1 MSFRKKRVLITG
13 ITGFAGSYLA
23 NHLVRQGADVY
34 GLFRRRADGICPNNI
49 RYFGIA
55 NRITLCESDLLDI
68 SGIASAI
75 DRSRPDYI
83 FHLGA
88 QSFVHRSFA
97 CPTETMDINCSGT
110 GHILDVVKSK
120 GIDPVI
126 IYAGSSEEYGLVI
139 YSQQQYKTLEN
150 KYGVI
155 FPAPV
160 KIPEIPVTEENP
172 LRPMSPYAVSK
183 VYGDYLMRNYC
194 HSYGL
199 KTVVSRGFN
208 HEGAGRGTNFVT
220 SVITSQVMRLVM
232 EEADKI
238 RIGNVNAFRDWSHVS
253 DVIDGYLLLA
263 EKGRHGD
270 VYNQGS
276 MRTNSVLSYILLS
289 LEAAGY
295 PLERIETFRGEKAVI
310 GPTEPDR
317 SEIFGLRFTKTKIDG
332 MILRGEVEFGAEDGG
347 VVAHSGSERIA
358 IEFDPERFR
367 PAEVPILLSDTA
379 KIEDIGFSAKRS
391 LSNIIEDQLN
401 HYLSEE
407 ERKACF

>member
-183 VYGDYLMRNYC
+183 VYGDFLMRNYHTC
-194 HSYGL
+194 YGL
-199 KTVVSRGFN
+199 RTIVSRGFN
-208 HEGAGRGTNFVT
+208 HEGAGRGIMFVT
-220 SVITSQVMRLVM
+220 AAITRQVMQLKRG
-232 EEADKI
+232 ETDRI
-238 RIGNVNAFRDWSHVS
+238 IIGNVNAFRDWSHVN
-253 DVIDGYLLLA
+253 DIVKGYCLLA
-263 EKGRHGD
+263 EKGRYGD

-276 MRTNSVLSYILLS
+276 GRTNSVLTYLLLS
-289 LEAAGY
+289 LECAGY
-295 PLERIETFRGEKAVI
+295 KVEKIQSARGKKTVK
-310 GPTEPDR
+310 GPTAIDKSR
-317 SEIFGLRFTKTKIDG
+317 MFGLSFEKTAIDRMLLDGEIEFTAED
-332 MILRGEVEFGAEDGG
+332 RGITVFTSQGRVAVEFDA
-347 VVAHSGSERIA
+347 
-358 IEFDPERFR
+358 ERFR
-367 PAEVPILLSDTA
+367 PSDVPILMASTK
-379 KIEDIGFSAKRS
+379 KIDKLGFRTGYDLKDII
-391 LSNIIEDQLN
+391 NDQLN
-401 HYLSEE
+401 YYFDKS
-407 ERKACF
+407 R